1 MIPTEEMGQEALR
14 LLAAVNSDPLV
25 TEAVRKVVDGLEQD
39 IGLDI
44 ISGTIRATAEYLK
57 GEHPELWVSTEEIV
71 RVLAFI
77 CEKAVRER
85 EERSHTN

>member
-85 EERSHTN
+85 EERSHTK

>member
-1 MIPTEEMGQEALR
+1 MGQEALR

-39 IGLDI
+39 VSLEVIT
-44 ISGTIRATAEYLK
+44 GTIRATAEYLK
-57 GEHPELWVSTEEIV
+57 GEHPELWVGTDEIV
-71 RVLAFI
+71 RILAFI

-85 EERSHTN
+85 EARSHVN

>member
-39 IGLDI
+39 IGSTSSRGR
-44 ISGTIRATAEYLK
+44 SG
-57 GEHPELWVSTEEIV
+57 PPPST
-71 RVLAFI
+71 
-77 CEKAVRER
+77 
-85 EERSHTN
+85 